1 MSRSRSAYG
10 PPLALT
16 GSTWWLVPHPES
28 DADIGARLR
37 TASGRPL
44 WKAETYPQL
53 TQFGGPPD
61 GIVGPGD
68 QIVAVDSKR
77 PDHLP
82 SQALLDL
89 HLEKGFRFSKSQR
102 VQFIVDGFNLF
113 NSFTPTAADPLF
125 EFGKVTAIP
134 APRRFRFG
142 ARYEF

>member
-1 MSRSRSAYG
+1 MPPALARFLQQTSRVVQKF
-10 PPLALT
+10 T
-16 GSTWWLVPHPES
+16 
-28 DADIGARLR
+28 
-37 TASGRPL
+37 
-44 WKAETYPQL
+44 QL
-53 TQFGGPPD
+53 GGPPD

-77 PDHLP
+77 PDPLP

-102 VQFIVDGFNLF
+102 VQFIVDRFNLF
-113 NSFTPTAADPLF
+113 NSFTPTDADPLF

-142 ARYEF
+142 ARSISSAQCGNQ